1 MNFIVGPSSSL
12 IRAFFFSFALLD
24 DEMTDN
30 PESSASVLGFDPY
43 LVRYGSIFLL
53 VVGTFG
59 NILSFIIFSHG
70 TLRKSST
77 FRYLA
82 LLSLMDLLV
91 LYSGLLDLFLTIEY
105 GEEFSLRNLNPVTCR
120 LHTFITYWS
129 QHSSSWILSF
139 ISVDRAVATNA
150 IQFARKF
157 CTPRSAEQIVGL
169 ILVLIALLNCH
180 ELIFLHLQYTDR
192 IDLPSASDEL
202 TTSSPLRSSASSQP
216 PFISGVFDVNDNKQQ
231 QQQQKR
237 NLESAFLLLSLCDN
251 PQWSFLC
258 PRDKRDSSSSSSSSS
273 SSIVNRLFYSSY
285 ATSMPN
291 VTTNFFLSESS
302 PSPIATAVTVRQC
315 AALKGSLY
323 EYIWDNVS

>member
-1 MNFIVGPSSSL
+1 MI
-12 IRAFFFSFALLD
+12 
-24 DEMTDN
+24 DN
-30 PESSASVLGFDPY
+30 PEPSSSASVLGFDPY

-169 ILVLIALLNCH
+169 ILILIALLNCH
-180 ELIFLHLQYTDR
+180 ELIFLHLQYTER
-192 IDLPSASDEL
+192 IDLPSAFDEL
-202 TTSSPLRSSASSQP
+202 TTASPLRSSASSQP
-216 PFISGVFDVNDNKQQ
+216 PFSSAVFDVNDNK

-251 PQWSFLC
+251 PQWNFLC
-258 PRDKRDSSSSSSSSS
+258 PRDKRDSSSSSS
-273 SSIVNRLFYSSY
+273 ITNRLFYSSY

-291 VTTNFFLSESS
+291 VTTNFFLSDSSSS
-302 PSPIATAVTVRQC
+302 PSTTAVTVRQC